1 MGVAVGIFFLGIIG
15 AEIRW
20 GVILPPPLGH
30 TKVAKNLVP
39 AKVKELLPKLT
50 FIVYN
55 CISLLHRQASVHT
68 YGLNSSPILWIHNFI
83 RRRGADQFRR
93 L

>member
-20 GVILPPPLGH
+20 GVILPPPPLGH

-39 AKVKELLPKLT
+39 AKVNA
-50 FIVYN
+50 V
-55 CISLLHRQASVHT
+55 
-68 YGLNSSPILWIHNFI
+68 
-83 RRRGADQFRR
+83 
-93 L
+93 

>member
-20 GVILPPPLGH
+20 GVILPPLGH

-39 AKVKELLPKLT
+39 AKVKSSFRKKISKIKFPK
-50 FIVYN
+50 
-55 CISLLHRQASVHT
+55 
-68 YGLNSSPILWIHNFI
+68 
-83 RRRGADQFRR
+83 
-93 L
+93 